1 MPSSLTHSAV
11 SSVGLDKCLRM
22 TSEIL
27 SSVQFLSSIALT
39 VCFLS
44 TFLRTT
50 HIFQCA
56 DRLFYAQSFGA
67 FMLYEWKQ
75 GDDTQTHAVPGY
87 IYLVLMLGSMA
98 SVANAMSYMGACA
111 RSICLLTVSLGML
124 LFVLLLEAALALTLI
139 YNPSLVDTEVCLPD
153 DAACIARLNSIF
165 KDPSAHAGL
174 PAHLSVLRAGRF
186 STLIFPSCTR

>member
-1 MPSSLTHSAV
+1 
-11 SSVGLDKCLRM
+11 
-22 TSEIL
+22 
-27 SSVQFLSSIALT
+27 
-39 VCFLS
+39 
-44 TFLRTT
+44 
-50 HIFQCA
+50 
-56 DRLFYAQSFGA
+56 
-67 FMLYEWKQ
+67 MLYEWKQ

-87 IYLVLMLGSMA
+87 IYLVLMLGSTA

-153 DAACIARLNSIF
+153 DAACIERLNSIF

-174 PAHLSVLRAGRF
+174 PPHLSVLRSGRF
-186 STLIFPSCTR
+186 FTSILYKITHPIQPILFMVFVRRSTPVMSLSLAFALLSCYYDHILLPCFIR